1 MIIIIVVII
10 ITMIIMIINIIIW
23 YFLISIIMDKSRCEQ
38 RDFKILKA
46 REITL
51 KAHNL

>member
-1 MIIIIVVII
+1 MIIYIKIIIIILYI
-10 ITMIIMIINIIIW
+10 KMIY

-38 RDFKILKA
+38 REFKSLKA

-51 KAHNL
+51 KTHNL